1 MCIPKHLRLCVQ
13 LVVIFFTSTVEKVQ
27 TSVFLAEVSI
37 CDDRPTVIVH
47 GDRPV
52 VAVHSC
58 PVVTVLWWLSCGSC
72 LVAVVLRRGML
83 TLCCH
88 PQDSCPVLGVL

>member
-1 MCIPKHLRLCVQ
+1 VRTISGT
-13 LVVIFFTSTVEKVQ
+13 FFTSTVEKVQ

-37 CDDRPTVIVH
+37 CDDRPTVVVH

-72 LVAVVLRRGML
+72 LVAVVLRRGMPFL
-83 TLCCH
+83 
-88 PQDSCPVLGVL
+88 PSRDSCPVLGVL